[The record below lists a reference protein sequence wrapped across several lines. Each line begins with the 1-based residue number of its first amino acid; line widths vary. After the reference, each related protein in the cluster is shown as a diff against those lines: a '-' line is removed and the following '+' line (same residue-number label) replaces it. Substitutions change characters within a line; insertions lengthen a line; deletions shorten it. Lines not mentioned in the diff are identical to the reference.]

1 MATVSQNPND
11 PLAVAAWS
19 DDGEMESKSERYL
32 AKRLKAAGVDF
43 KGVAV
48 TTFLL
53 AAAVGAVLW
62 LACGI
67 IVEHWLVPGGLPAW
81 ARWSW
86 LTIGLAA
93 FAAATVR
100 WILPLVRYRVN
111 LVYAARVIEREH
123 PELHN
128 DVVNAV
134 LAQARADE
142 AAPLIA
148 KLLRRRAARQ
158 LSTVSA
164 DGIID
169 RTPALRLAYALAAL
183 IVLAVLYELI
193 APKSLLVSA
202 SRLMAP
208 WLGIMAPS
216 RVRIEAPVL
225 SWRVPGGPAFADAT
239 QQSLPVVDGVA
250 ILVRGRQLVVSSG
263 VHGLGAGEQPI
274 LLVTPLR
281 DDGSVEPAAT
291 VWRVPMPTS
300 GGKLHAAVLPDADR
314 GLDHPVDLVIAA
326 GDARSQR
333 IRVAVVDAPSILVR
347 EVRYDYPDYTRQVDE
362 VVPWQGDLRGV
373 EGTQVTVV
381 AECNHPLEAAWT
393 DLGCDGK
400 RDVPLAVA
408 PQDLARARGTFT
420 LRLDAERSAAEH
432 ASYRL
437 LFQPKAA
444 SHGRR
449 EPAVTEKME
458 YRIEVIPDLA
468 PEVSIEEPV
477 EKVVRVPPDAP
488 ASILV
493 RAVDPDFGLTSVS
506 LETRLQPGGEKPG
519 SELLVGR
526 RAVKS
531 WRGVA
536 TLIPADLGA
545 GPGQVLEYRAVAKDN
560 RPEAV
565 NVTVTE
571 WRKLTIDASAPPR
584 QPPPAPAGGQRD
596 RGGDGE
602 PSTGSDDAGDPQQE
616 NGGGDER
623 TGDEGGEQSGG
634 EQSNDGNAQ
643 EQSEPQAGGQQSKG
657 KSGESGR
664 EGEPQEQ
671 SRQQPDPKQGGKQGE
686 PQQGEEQGAGEGA
699 KSNDGAKG
707 KAGNQPGQQQQQG
720 SRDGAGNEPQ
730 GEGGTDGQGSGQGGA
745 PKEGGQGGQQK
756 PSGPGQ
762 QEGGGPGQSKPGA
775 GGTGDQPGAGRP
787 QKGQGR
793 GEERGE
799 QRDGGESSGEGQG
812 QSRQQGKSEPK
823 GTVAADGTDDGEA
836 MERIL
841 QHREQSKGGES
852 SSSSQQGQQGQGKQQ
867 GEGKQQGQDKQ
878 SRDGGPDDGSGNEST
893 GGKPGQEPGKK
904 SDQSAGNEP
913 PATRD
918 GSDAPSGQAE
928 AGKGQQSAD
937 QSDGAGPQGQRQQRD
952 GESGRSQGGQQPQ
965 QGGGKGQPQPG
976 QQGETVA
983 QGQPAGGEAGKG
995 EAGAQSDSGQG
1006 QDGQAGQ
1013 KQGQSQDTAAEG
1025 DGRQSGQEAGKG
1037 QGQTQGQGQGQRPSA
1052 GQEQGRQSAAGQ
1064 GQDTGRGQDQG
1075 QSQESE
1081 QTAAGRPQGDAAAGQ
1096 QPSAAKPG
1104 GEQPGGA
1111 QPSGAQPGGQHAP
1124 ANGAD
1129 PSPGSPTGGGGQVG
1143 GTKQR
1148 GGDSDQAAVRQ
1159 DREMEWGEQDLAH
1172 ARNAADLAIE
1182 HLRQSVES
1190 GDTGILDDLGWT
1202 PQQARDFLTR
1212 WEAMR
1217 RMARSGDQRQQGEF
1231 EQAIKSLGL
1240 RPGGVRSSRDVP
1252 TDVKGGQAEGR
1263 RSRPPSD
1270 YREQFKA
1277 FMQGAGVE

>member
-19 DDGEMESKSERYL
+19 GDGETESKSERYL
-32 AKRLKAAGVDF
+32 ARRLKAAGVDF

-67 IVEHWLVPGGLPAW
+67 IVEHWFVPGGLPAW
-81 ARWSW
+81 ARWAW
-86 LTIGLAA
+86 LTLGLAA
-93 FAAATVR
+93 FVAAAVR
-100 WILPLVRYRVN
+100 WILPLIRYRVN

-134 LAQARADE
+134 LAQTRAD
-142 AAPLIA
+142 ASAPVIA

-158 LSTVSA
+158 LSTVSG
-164 DGIID
+164 DGVID
-169 RTPALRLAYALAAL
+169 RTPALRLASALAAL
-183 IVLAVLYELI
+183 IVLAVLYELV
-193 APKSLLVSA
+193 APKSFLVSA

-208 WLGIMAPS
+208 WLGIMPPS
-216 RVRIEAPVL
+216 RVRIEPPVL
-225 SWRVPGGPAFADAT
+225 SWRVPGGPASADAT
-239 QQSLPVVDGVA
+239 QQSLPVIDGVVT
-250 ILVRGRQLVVSSG
+250 LVRGRQLVVSSG
-263 VHGLGAGEQPI
+263 IRGLGAGEQPV

-281 DDGSVEPAAT
+281 DDGSAEPAAT

-300 GGKLHAAVLPDADR
+300 GAKLHTVVLPDADR

-347 EVRYDYPDYTRQVDE
+347 EVRYDYPDYTRQADE
-362 VVPWQGDLRGV
+362 TVPWQGDLRGV

-381 AECNHPLEAAWT
+381 AECNHPLEAAWI

-468 PEVSIEEPV
+468 PEVSIEEPA

-488 ASILV
+488 VSILV

-506 LETRLQPGGEKPG
+506 LETRLQAGGEKPG

-526 RAVKS
+526 RVVKA
-531 WRGVA
+531 WRGLA
-536 TLIPADLGA
+536 TLVPADLGA
-545 GPGQVLEYRAVAKDN
+545 GPGQVLEYRAMAKDN
-560 RPEAV
+560 RSEAA

-584 QPPPAPAGGQRD
+584 RPPPAPAGGQRD

-602 PSTGSDDAGDPQQE
+602 PSTGSDDAGVEPPHDGQAE
-616 NGGGDER
+616 DARNGNEGHQSEDDAGA
-623 TGDEGGEQSGG
+623 GDEGGGG
-634 EQSNDGNAQ
+634 RDAGQDQA
-643 EQSEPQAGGQQSKG
+643 EPQAGGRQSKG

-699 KSNDGAKG
+699 KSNDAAKG

-745 PKEGGQGGQQK
+745 QKEGGQGGQQK

-762 QEGGGPGQSKPGA
+762 QEGGDAGQSKPGA

-787 QKGQGR
+787 QKGQG
-793 GEERGE
+793 GGTESGE

-812 QSRQQGKSEPK
+812 RSRQQGKSEPK

-841 QHREQSKGGES
+841 QHREQSKAAEPSPSGQQR
-852 SSSSQQGQQGQGKQQ
+852 QQGDQ
-867 GEGKQQGQDKQ
+867 Q
-878 SRDGGPDDGSGNEST
+878 SRDGDAGREAQQGEQGQDDRSADGQGREST
-893 GGKPGQEPGKK
+893 GGKSGQEPVKK
-904 SDQSAGNEP
+904 
-913 PATRD
+913 
-918 GSDAPSGQAE
+918 SGQAAGE
-928 AGKGQQSAD
+928 ETPTTPEGNDTRSGQPDAGKGQQG
-937 QSDGAGPQGQRQQRD
+937 SDEAGQQGQRSQGA
-952 GESGRSQGGQQPQ
+952 GESGRSQGGQSEQQPH
-965 QGGGKGQPQPG
+965 QGVGKGQPQPG
-976 QQGETVA
+976 GQGEPA
-983 QGQPAGGEAGKG
+983 EQGQPAAAESGKG
-995 EAGAQSDSGQG
+995 ESGRQNQSGRGQSGQG
-1006 QDGQAGQ
+1006 QE
-1013 KQGQSQDTAAEG
+1013 QSQETAEEG
-1025 DGRQSGQEAGKG
+1025 EGQQSGQGAGKE
-1037 QGQTQGQGQGQRPSA
+1037 QGASHGQGQGQHPSA
-1052 GQEQGRQSAAGQ
+1052 GQEQSVQEQGRQSAAGQ
-1064 GQDTGRGQDQG
+1064 
-1075 QSQESE
+1075 
-1081 QTAAGRPQGDAAAGQ
+1081 PQGDAAAGQ
-1096 QPSAAKPG
+1096 QPSAAAQPG
-1104 GEQPGGA
+1104 GEQPGGS
-1111 QPSGAQPGGQHAP
+1111 QPGGDQPGGQQAP
-1124 ANGAD
+1124 VDGTD
-1129 PSPGSPTGGGGQVG
+1129 PAPGSPTGSGGQVG

-1148 GGDSDQAAVRQ
+1148 GGVPDQAVTRQ

-1217 RMARSGDQRQQGEF
+1217 RMARSGDQRQRGEF

-1240 RPGGVRSSRDVP
+1240 RPDGVRSSRDVP
-1252 TDVKGGQAEGR
+1252 SDVKGGQAEGR

-1277 FMQGAGVE
+1277 FMQGAGIE